1 MNLFFVK
8 IKKLTKTWILCL
20 RTIFYSNNSV
30 RKPLR
35 KYHLGHGPKAHY
47 LRQKNEEMK
56 RRKRKK
62 ERKKEK
68 GRKLAKNL
76 IFVTNII
83 FKGLFLL
90 QIEDRTECF
99 QK

>member
-35 KYHLGHGPKAHY
+35 KYHLGHGPKARGGAHY

-68 GRKLAKNL
+68 GEKISKKSNFRYQYY
-76 IFVTNII
+76 F
-83 FKGLFLL
+83 
-90 QIEDRTECF
+90 
-99 QK
+99 

>member
-68 GRKLAKNL
+68 GEKISKKSNFRYQYY
-76 IFVTNII
+76 
-83 FKGLFLL
+83 KGLFLL